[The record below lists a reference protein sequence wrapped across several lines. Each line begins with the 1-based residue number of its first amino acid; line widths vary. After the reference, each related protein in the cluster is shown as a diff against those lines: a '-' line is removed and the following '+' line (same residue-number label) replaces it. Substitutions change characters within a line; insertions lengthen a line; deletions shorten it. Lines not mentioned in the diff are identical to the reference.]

1 DEIPNV
7 TQSKKKARIG
17 AKPKATITIPAQIE
31 RISQTTQILSKL
43 CQNQKR
49 RLRLLFDSCLSGAS
63 RMETLGCRPNPPGDI
78 VPRPLLRFAAAS
90 CCLVN

>member
-1 DEIPNV
+1 
-7 TQSKKKARIG
+7 
-17 AKPKATITIPAQIE
+17 KPKATITIPVQIE

-63 RMETLGCRPNPPGDI
+63 RTGYVELPPKPAWGHC
-78 VPRPLLRFAAAS
+78 PQTPSSLRGGFKIP
-90 CCLVN
+90 